1 MATKTIDKVFKFI
14 DENKDILSTLS
25 SFVPSQNNAA
35 ESASTRVSPIMPDP
49 VSESIRELS
58 SPANVSGS
66 VESLSFFLRMKNI
79 FIIVVVLWAIT
90 AIIARFTMED
100 ETKKKDIEYVQNT
113 LFGNIGV
120 IPIILSVWIISVLM
134 VSLVPVLVDTV
145 PKLVGGVNSS
155 LSDFIKILPA
165 LIK

>member
-35 ESASTRVSPIMPDP
+35 ESASTLVAPIMPDP

>member
-25 SFVPSQNNAA
+25 SFVPSQNQAA
-35 ESASTRVSPIMPDP
+35 GSVTTLVPIIPDP
-49 VSESIRELS
+49 VAESIKELS

-66 VESLSFFLRMKNI
+66 VESLSFFLKMKNI
-79 FIIVVVLWAIT
+79 FIIVVILWAIT

-100 ETKKKDIEYVQNT
+100 ENRKKDIEYVQTT
-113 LFGNIGV
+113 LFGNTGV
-120 IPIILSVWIISVLM
+120 IPIILTVWIISVLM
-134 VSLVPVLVDTV
+134 VSLIPVLIDTV